1 MKTVITMK
9 PAGGIRHFYV
19 WEADYET
26 FRLWC
31 YDNGY
36 EIIRTDE
43 STITDILFR
52 AFTKERKNRFR
63 KRWKR
68 G

>member
-9 PAGGIRHFYV
+9 PTGGIRHFYV

-31 YDNGY
+31 DDNNY
-36 EIIRTDE
+36 EIIRADD
-43 STITDILFR
+43 STMEDIVFR
-52 AFTKERKNRFR
+52 AFTKERKNRFK

>member
-19 WEADYET
+19 WETDYET

-31 YDNGY
+31 DDNNY
-36 EIIRTDE
+36 EIIRTDN
-43 STITDILFR
+43 STMEDIVFR
-52 AFTKERKNRFR
+52 AFTKERKNRF
-63 KRWKR
+63 KKNWKR